1 MANFCSR
8 CGKQLQEGTEFCIN
22 CGHSIRGKAPAQP
35 DLHVKKEKVLG
46 SGSGRKRRRK
56 AVVIVCAAVAILAI
70 YVYSILPVPGNKLLR
85 AQPVVAPGARYPV
98 TGQQMTDVPVKVAG
112 GKISVPLDLVLA
124 RKFVAFSYEDSRTSV
139 PLLAYVSGE
148 GKIVTAVSMCE
159 PCNSRRFHIQGGEIV
174 CNSCGTKWKINTME
188 AISGSC
194 GKYPPDVVPNTIA
207 GNEIIIDEET
217 VAQWQRRI

>member
-1 MANFCSR
+1 MPNFCSQ
-8 CGKQLQEGTEFCIN
+8 CGKPLMTGADFCN
-22 CGHSIRGKAPAQP
+22 GCGHSATGKAAARP

-46 SGSGRKRRRK
+46 GGSKRKRT
-56 AVVIVCAAVAILAI
+56 AVGIVCAAILIVA
-70 YVYSILPVPGNKLLR
+70 VYAYSLLPAPGNKFLR

-98 TGQQMTDVPVKVAG
+98 TGQQMSDVPTKVAD

-124 RKFVAFSYEDSRTSV
+124 RKFVAFSYQDSRTSV

-159 PCNSRRFHIQGGEIV
+159 PCNSQKFHIRGGELV

-188 AISGSC
+188 VISGSC
-194 GKYPPDVVPNTIA
+194 GKYPPDVVPNTVA
-207 GNEIIIDEET
+207 GNEILIDRET
-217 VAQWQRRI
+217 VATWQRRI